1 MRAVVAGAEAV
12 VVAEG
17 EKASTTCR
25 VIWLLSWEKRLRDAG
40 SALANSFVL
49 CIRPPHE
56 ARRRRGTIDS
66 SILAR
71 TGPVR
76 RR

>member
-1 MRAVVAGAEAV
+1 MVEAGAEV
-12 VVAEG
+12 VVDAEG

-25 VIWLLSWEKRLRDAG
+25 VTWLLSWEKRLRDADL
-40 SALANSFVL
+40 ALANSFAP

-56 ARRRRGTIDS
+56 PRRRRGTIDS